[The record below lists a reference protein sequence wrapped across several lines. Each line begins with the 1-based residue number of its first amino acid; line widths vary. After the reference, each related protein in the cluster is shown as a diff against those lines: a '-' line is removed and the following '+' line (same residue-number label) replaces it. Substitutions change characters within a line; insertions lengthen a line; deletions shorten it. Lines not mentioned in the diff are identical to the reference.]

1 MVETQVVNAAIFTGL
16 SEMALVKKEVRSP
29 RLGEVLLDV
38 KAEGVCGSDLHYYHI
53 SAEAMEAHTQ
63 PRKHTTTPGHE
74 IAGIVESVGEGVSHL
89 RQGDRVAVQHYSG
102 CGYCL
107 SCRKGWD
114 NHCQNNTVYSL
125 DRDGGYQDKVIVDA
139 RDCVALPEE
148 LSFGAGAF
156 LACGASTAY
165 QALHR
170 ADIPLGGT
178 VAIVGLGPVGL
189 AALAWA
195 KAMGVRAFGI
205 DPVPER
211 LEFAASLG
219 FKSYDSTSFD
229 ITSVAPDGVDS
240 VIDTSGNIHGRRTA
254 SRIAK
259 VWGTV
264 VLVGFGPGYDIDP
277 VTDVIMRQSTIK
289 GSFVFSMPVMMEAVA
304 DAVRLGLDLEP
315 ILTVFC
321 RLEDAP
327 AAVADFAAGSTGK
340 TTITWP

>member
-1 MVETQVVNAAIFTGL
+1 MSKTQLVTAAIFTGM
-16 SEMALVKKEVRSP
+16 SEMALVQKEVKSP
-29 RLGEVLLDV
+29 SLGEVLLDV

-53 SAEAMEAHTQ
+53 SADAMEAHTQ
-63 PRKHTTTPGHE
+63 PRKYTTTPGHE

-89 RQGDRVAVQHYSG
+89 KPGDRVAVQHYSG
-102 CGYCL
+102 CGHCL

-114 NHCQNNTVYSL
+114 NHCVNNTVYSL
-125 DRDGGYQDKVIVDA
+125 DRDGGYQDKVIVEA
-139 RDCVALPEE
+139 RDCVPLPSE

-178 VAIVGLGPVGL
+178 LAIIGLGPVGL

-195 KAMGVRAFGI
+195 KAFGVRAFGI
-205 DPVPER
+205 DPVSER
-211 LEFAASLG
+211 LEFATSLG
-219 FKSYDSTSFD
+219 FKSHDSRDFDVTS
-229 ITSVAPDGVDS
+229 IAPDGVDS

-304 DAVRLGLDLEP
+304 DAVKLGLDLDP
-315 ILTVFC
+315 ILTVC
-321 RLEDAP
+321 CGLEDAP
-327 AAVADFAAGSTGK
+327 AAIADFANGSIGK
-340 TTITWP
+340 TTIIWP